1 MRQKTRRFLRTR
13 EKPPAPTAES
23 TADWVIENELGWGLP
38 HAAIAV
44 IAIIL
49 VAVRVIGWELDRLEG
64 WLDWLR
70 RSRTGGGPTT

>member
-13 EKPPAPTAES
+13 DKPPARPAES

-38 HAAIAV
+38 HAAIAA
-44 IAIIL
+44 IAIFL

-64 WLDWLR
+64 WLERLR
-70 RSRTGGGPTT
+70 RPPAGGGPTT